1 MPPTNTAMTKRLFR
15 QDHPILFGFFILT
28 GIFLMFWGGITF
40 FLAGVI
46 QPDRGDLFSHDQGI
60 AILEV
65 NGVIVSAKEPIKD
78 LTSFRNNKEV
88 KAIIVRIDSPGGAVG
103 ASQELFEE
111 IRRTDKVKPVIA
123 SMGSV
128 AASGGYYAALGCRE
142 IYANPG
148 TITGSIGV
156 ILKFAN
162 LKELFEKIGYKN
174 EVVKSGA
181 FKDIGSSDRPMTD
194 KERAFLQALIDNV
207 HGQFIRAVAQQR
219 KLDEEPVRELADGR
233 IFSGEQAQALGLVD
247 TLGNFTDAIDRAAVL
262 AELDP
267 QNPRLIYPKKE
278 EFNLLKLL
286 SEGNTAGSMLNNILN
301 HYPVLAYQWAMP
313 R

>member
-1 MPPTNTAMTKRLFR
+1 MTKRLFR
-15 QDHPILFGFFILT
+15 QDHPVLYGFFILG
-28 GIFLMFWGGITF
+28 GIFLMFWGGVTF
-40 FLAGVI
+40 FLARIVQPDNGNLFSNDAGIGVI
-46 QPDRGDLFSHDQGI
+46 
-60 AILEV
+60 EV
-65 NGVIVSAKEPIKD
+65 NGVIVSAHEQIKD
-78 LTSFRNNKEV
+78 LTAFRNDKTV
-88 KAIIVRIDSPGGAVG
+88 KAIIVRINSPGGAVG

-123 SMGSV
+123 SMDSV

-181 FKDIGSSDRPMTD
+181 FKDIGSSDRPMSE

-207 HGQFIRAVAQQR
+207 HSQFIKAVVQQR
-219 KLDEEPVRELADGR
+219 GLNEETVRTLADGR
-233 IFSGEQAQALGLVD
+233 IFSGEQAQKFGLID
-247 TLGNFTDAIDRAAVL
+247 NLGNFTDAIDKACNLVK
-262 AELDP
+262 LDDK
-267 QNPRLIYPKKE
+267 NPRLIYPKKE
-278 EFNLLKLL
+278 EFGLLQFL
-286 SEGNTAGSMLNNILN
+286 SQGDPAGSMFHNILN
-301 HYPVLAYQWAMP
+301 HYPVLAYQWSMP

>member
-1 MPPTNTAMTKRLFR
+1 
-15 QDHPILFGFFILT
+15 
-28 GIFLMFWGGITF
+28 MFWGGITF
-40 FLAGVI
+40 FLARMI
-46 QPDRGDLFSHDQGI
+46 QPEHGNLFSHEDGI
-60 AILEV
+60 GILEV
-65 NGVIVSAKEPIKD
+65 NGVIISAKEQIKD
-78 LTSFRNNKEV
+78 LTAFRNDKKI

-128 AASGGYYAALGCRE
+128 AASGGYYAALGARE

-181 FKDIGSSDRPMTD
+181 FKDIGSSDRPMSD

-207 HGQFIRAVAQQR
+207 HSQFIKAVVQQR
-219 KLDEEPVRELADGR
+219 GLAEQPVRELADGR
-233 IFSGEQAQALGLVD
+233 IFSGEQAQAFGLVD
-247 TLGNFTDAIDRAAVL
+247 TLGNFTDAIDKACAL
-262 AELDP
+262 GKLDP
-267 QNPRLIYPKKE
+267 ENPRLIYPKTE
-278 EFNLLKLL
+278 EFNLLQFL
-286 SEGNTAGSMLNNILN
+286 SQGNTAGSMFNTILN
-301 HYPVLAYQWAMP
+301 QYPVLAYQWDIP